1 MPWFLNTSTRVVWEV
16 TDVDH
21 VKRCKNDPIYEEV
34 DEPKQEA
41 VKKKR
46 QTPAKTSD

>member
-1 MPWFLNTSTRVVWEV
+1 MPWFLNTNTGVTWEV
-16 TDVDH
+16 TDADH

-34 DEPKQEA
+34 DEPKQEV

-46 QTPAKTSD
+46 QPPAKPSE